1 MQAKARLDIHF
12 CQQPVLFS
20 SPSPDRQD
28 SSSIFPLGI
37 PVQLCVTLW
46 GELIQNNN
54 NSWFWWGYFKP
65 LPIAW
70 GSSRHGCKNVCANA
84 AEEEVE
90 EQKQA
95 GSNCNRVLTALKR
108 FSNSHQT
115 KNKITPHPPAQ
126 TQNSSAWLEVGTASP
141 GEMILGPGAREKVRA
156 HKQTWRAEKTQRERH
171 HLF

>member
-1 MQAKARLDIHF
+1 MHAKLGCEFVLYWLCILPHCVGIHMQAKARLDIHF

-37 PVQLCVTLW
+37 PVQLCVMLW

-54 NSWFWWGYFKP
+54 DSWFWWGHFKP

-70 GSSRHGCKNVCANA
+70 GSSRHGCKNVCANT

-95 GSNCNRVLTALKR
+95 GSICNQVLTPLKK

-115 KNKITPHPPAQ
+115 ENKITPTLQHKPK
-126 TQNSSAWLEVGTASP
+126 
-141 GEMILGPGAREKVRA
+141 ILLLV
-156 HKQTWRAEKTQRERH
+156 
-171 HLF
+171 